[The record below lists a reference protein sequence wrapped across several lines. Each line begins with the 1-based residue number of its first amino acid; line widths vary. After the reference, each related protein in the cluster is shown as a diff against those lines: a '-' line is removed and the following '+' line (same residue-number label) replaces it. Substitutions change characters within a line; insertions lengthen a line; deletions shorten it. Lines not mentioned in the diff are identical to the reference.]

1 MSGVAYMQT
10 VKGAALSREHVSPIT
25 QSTHDNLWLKLK
37 VAGDFFFFLF
47 FFFEIFLLL
56 WPLRHGFRHSPFRL
70 QFLLLVQFADIY
82 THFIFAAFQ
91 RWPGETF
98 PVGNRWL
105 FIALLRN
112 RKKFMEYMSLPR
124 IRTLEWKI
132 EISSHCILITPKYL
146 IFDWSTQCFCYCI
159 IIIVLNLKDK
169 KSTHPQK
176 NQNTWSN
183 KVIQYCAKVLHH
195 SFLPILLGKWIR
207 GGLRKHPADIQGN
220 TLYEAKRE
228 FTQF

>member
-47 FFFEIFLLL
+47 FFWDLPFTVTSSSWLSSLSFSPSVSSSCAICGHLHAFYLCCLPEVTRRNI
-56 WPLRHGFRHSPFRL
+56 PL
-70 QFLLLVQFADIY
+70 
-82 THFIFAAFQ
+82 
-91 RWPGETF
+91 
-98 PVGNRWL
+98 GNRWL

-146 IFDWSTQCFCYCI
+146 IFDWLTQCFCYCI

-207 GGLRKHPADIQGN
+207 GGLRKHSADIQGN